1 MPFLELIDVHREF
14 GGIRAVD
21 GVSLTV
27 EQGELR
33 ALVGPNGCGKST
45 LFNLISGAMR
55 PSRGRIR
62 FDGNDIT
69 GMAPHRV
76 ARLGLGRKFQVPAV
90 FDELSVQQN
99 LAVAQG
105 RRRPTVPTPAV
116 LARIGLS
123 DREHALAATLAHG
136 QRQWL
141 EIGMVLSAAPRL
153 LLLDEPTAGMTP
165 AETAATVD
173 LIRDIAASGDVAV
186 IVIEHD
192 MAFLERLDCPVTV
205 MAKGKLLRTGTY
217 ADVRADPAVQ
227 QLYFGGAVAELV

>member
-21 GVSLTV
+21 GVSLTLA
-27 EQGELR
+27 QGELR

-45 LFNLISGAMR
+45 LFNLISGALR
-55 PSRGRIR
+55 PSRGRIHLGGR
-62 FDGNDIT
+62 DIT
-69 GMAPHRV
+69 GMSPHRV

-105 RRRPTVPTPAV
+105 RGRALSAPAL

-123 DREHALAATLAHG
+123 DKAHALAATLAHG

-141 EIGMVLSAAPRL
+141 EIGMVLSAGPRL
-153 LLLDEPTAGMTP
+153 VLLDEPTAGMTA
-165 AETAATVD
+165 AETSATVD
-173 LIRDIAASGDVAV
+173 LIRDIAASSDVAV

-217 ADVRADPAVQ
+217 ADVRGDRAVQ
-227 QLYFGGAVAELV
+227 QLYFGGALAEIT